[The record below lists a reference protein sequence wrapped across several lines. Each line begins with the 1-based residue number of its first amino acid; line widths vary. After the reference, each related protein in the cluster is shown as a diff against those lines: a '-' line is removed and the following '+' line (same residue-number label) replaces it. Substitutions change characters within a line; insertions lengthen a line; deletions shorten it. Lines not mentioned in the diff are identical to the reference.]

1 VLRREKYI
9 EEKMHSK
16 RAEETGDA
24 GRPTVSEEDALF
36 ALPDH
41 LNPRKQQ
48 AAAPED
54 DESASGGVLIWNTGI
69 AEVEL
74 PETFAARAT
83 QRALQQ
89 QEASRAARA
98 RGANVDSSAL
108 PANFSTDFN
117 RHRSDFVAELK
128 TMRKGA
134 SLSLSLSSLC
144 MHITLLV
151 GGGRSHERVAVRRRA
166 ERAWLPQR
174 CRLHCMT
181 RDDGGDD
188 HSRH

>member
-1 VLRREKYI
+1 
-9 EEKMHSK
+9 MP
-16 RAEETGDA
+16 A
-24 GRPTVSEEDALF
+24 VSEEDALF

-41 LNPRKQQ
+41 LNPRKSQ

-54 DESASGGVLIWNTGI
+54 EESASGGVLIWNTGI

-74 PETFAARAT
+74 PETFAQQTARAT

-89 QEASRAARA
+89 QEAARAART

-134 SLSLSLSSLC
+134 SARSPF
-144 MHITLLV
+144 TLLLGAV
-151 GGGRSHERVAVRRRA
+151 GGTHGRAERRRA
-166 ERAWLPQR
+166 EGAWLPQR
-174 CRLHCMT
+174 
-181 RDDGGDD
+181 
-188 HSRH
+188 

>member
-74 PETFAARAT
+74 PETFAQQTARAT

-134 SLSLSLSSLC
+134 SLSLSLLSLYAY
-144 MHITLLV
+144 HSV
-151 GGGRSHERVAVRRRA
+151 GWGWSFSRACGGAQTSRESVASAKVPPA
-166 ERAWLPQR
+166 
-174 CRLHCMT
+174 LH
-181 RDDGGDD
+181 D
-188 HSRH
+188 SR